1 MVQLYIPKA
10 ATSISPS
17 QEEHGVRSGSGNTD
31 VAVGCVPLA
40 VDAVSV

>member
-1 MVQLYIPKA
+1 MVQLYIPLGA
-10 ATSISPS
+10 SSPS
-17 QEEHGVRSGSGNTD
+17 QEVDGVRGGWGAD